1 MVGIIRGNACPDE
14 AGLAQVKVMG
24 FLYRLVQAGSGHADP
39 LVESLSGDSQ
49 HHAFRSAFEKRDLQ
63 LALKPLNSLCQRR
76 LCRADGFRSPADVS
90 GMGNRQEVIKVFQS
104 HFIPV
109 RYQDVAGNNHT
120 LHEAVSTW
128 TFLFLSTKIA
138 MTFPADSEFAEVRQR
153 LHTYLH
159 EELIPFEKEKGIGYE
174 DQLPKEVVRGLWKRS
189 YELKLYGMQLPR
201 ELGGRGM
208 SVSELCMLKDDVA
221 ASGAILFPHVLGD
234 WGGPSRIGN
243 LVRYATPYQ
252 IENYILPCIRGEKG
266 ACFAMTEA
274 ASGSDAASIKTR
286 AVRDGDDYVITGRK
300 HYITASAFAD
310 FAIVMCVTDPDKGAE
325 GISAILVDLDRPGVT
340 LSYDYLPMTGQHV
353 DADIDMQ
360 EVRVPAANLIGKEG
374 NGFRIA
380 MDRVNVN
387 RLLHC
392 PTMIGLARQVYRLAV
407 AYAHHRQQFGGP
419 ISRFQAIQHMLADMA
434 TALYACESMVMA
446 TARLADDGRDIRKE
460 ASMCKVFV
468 SERCFD
474 IADKAMQIHGNVG
487 VTKNHP
493 VEFIFRR
500 LRLYRIVTGTSEI
513 QRNTIAKEI
522 LKPDMTPPASAM

>member
-1 MVGIIRGNACPDE
+1 
-14 AGLAQVKVMG
+14 
-24 FLYRLVQAGSGHADP
+24 
-39 LVESLSGDSQ
+39 
-49 HHAFRSAFEKRDLQ
+49 
-63 LALKPLNSLCQRR
+63 
-76 LCRADGFRSPADVS
+76 
-90 GMGNRQEVIKVFQS
+90 
-104 HFIPV
+104 
-109 RYQDVAGNNHT
+109 
-120 LHEAVSTW
+120 
-128 TFLFLSTKIA
+128 
-138 MTFPADSEFAEVRQR
+138 MTFPANAEFAEVRQR
-153 LHTYLH
+153 LAAYLH
-159 EELIPFEKEKGIGYE
+159 EELIPFEKDNGIGYE
-174 DQLPKEVVRGLWKRS
+174 DQLSKDVVRRLWKRS
-189 YELKLYGMQLPR
+189 RELNLYGMQLPR
-201 ELGGRGM
+201 DLGGRAM
-208 SVSELCMLKDDVA
+208 SVSELCVLKDDVA

-252 IENYILPCIRGEKG
+252 IENYILPCISGEKG

-274 ASGSDAASIKTR
+274 GSGSDAASIKTR

-325 GISAILVDLDRPGVT
+325 GISAILVDLDSPGVRLT
-340 LSYDYLPMTGQHV
+340 YDYLPMTGQHV

-360 EVRVPAANLIGKEG
+360 DVRVPAANLIGREG
-374 NGFRIA
+374 NGFKIA

-392 PTMIGLARQVYRLAV
+392 PTMTGLARQVYRLAI
-407 AYAHHRQQFGGP
+407 AYAHHREQFGGP

-434 TALYACESMVMA
+434 TALYACDSMIQV
-446 TARLADDGRDIRKE
+446 TARLADEGKDIRQE
-460 ASMCKVFV
+460 ASMCKLFV
-468 SERCFD
+468 SEKCFD

-522 LKPDMTPPASAM
+522 LRPDIAAQASAP

>member
-1 MVGIIRGNACPDE
+1 
-14 AGLAQVKVMG
+14 
-24 FLYRLVQAGSGHADP
+24 
-39 LVESLSGDSQ
+39 
-49 HHAFRSAFEKRDLQ
+49 
-63 LALKPLNSLCQRR
+63 
-76 LCRADGFRSPADVS
+76 
-90 GMGNRQEVIKVFQS
+90 
-104 HFIPV
+104 
-109 RYQDVAGNNHT
+109 
-120 LHEAVSTW
+120 
-128 TFLFLSTKIA
+128 

-522 LKPDMTPPASAM
+522 LKPDMTPPGSAMESFS